1 MSSLR
6 LKNKGGI
13 TMDSIV
19 KYKSESGEEVSLSVD
34 IIKRYL
40 VSGDPSKVTDQEVMM
55 FLKLCQYQKLNPFLN
70 EAYLVK
76 FGNEPAQIIV
86 GKDVFMR
93 RLSNSPLVEGYQA
106 GIIVRKKGSDEVQ
119 YRNGTFYVPGEE
131 QLLGGWSKIWRKGWK
146 EPVEHS
152 VSLHEY
158 IKLHAN
164 NQPKAAWKK
173 AATQIRK
180 VALVQNAREV
190 VPDLRQLYVPEE
202 MQVDEEQLQHI
213 DVEYSISEGAEE
225 IEGQSIEG
233 QSIEGQ
239 NVEEQRNEE
248 HATVIEQPTETY
260 VNTRR
265 TITEKQAKRLFA
277 IARGQRQIIDEV
289 LQKYGYEH
297 TYDISRDDYEI
308 ICTEVQQLVSQLEER
323 ADAPQNKTIIKEV
336 REIAH
341 TQGLEETE
349 PLDEQIL
356 EELEEE
362 LPF

>member
-1 MSSLR
+1 
-6 LKNKGGI
+6 
-13 TMDSIV
+13 MDSIV
-19 KYKSESGEEVSLSVD
+19 KYKSETGEEVSLSVD

-158 IKLHAN
+158 IKLNAN
-164 NQPKAAWKK
+164 NQPQAGWKK

-190 VPDLRQLYVPEE
+190 VPDLRQLYISEE
-202 MQVDEEQLQHI
+202 MQVDEEQLQNAQVEFTIHDAEEEI
-213 DVEYSISEGAEE
+213 QEETQEVEYASDNEFIADPPITVKQVKRLYAIAHGDVKLINDIIEE
-225 IEGQSIEG
+225 YGYEKMQDIRRGDYEAICNAVQSAVLEQEEQLSDITEK
-233 QSIEGQ
+233 
-239 NVEEQRNEE
+239 VEEQ
-248 HATVIEQPTETY
+248 
-260 VNTRR
+260 
-265 TITEKQAKRLFA
+265 
-277 IARGQRQIIDEV
+277 
-289 LQKYGYEH
+289 
-297 TYDISRDDYEI
+297 
-308 ICTEVQQLVSQLEER
+308 
-323 ADAPQNKTIIKEV
+323 
-336 REIAH
+336 
-341 TQGLEETE
+341 
-349 PLDEQIL
+349 
-356 EELEEE
+356 
-362 LPF
+362 

>member
-1 MSSLR
+1 
-6 LKNKGGI
+6 
-13 TMDSIV
+13 MDSIV
-19 KYKSESGEEVSLSVD
+19 KYKSESGEEVSLSAD

-40 VSGDPSKVTDQEVMM
+40 VSGDPSKVTNQEVMM

-158 IKLHAN
+158 IKLNAN
-164 NQPKAAWKK
+164 NQPQAGWKK

-190 VPDLRQLYVPEE
+190 VPDLRQLYISEE
-202 MQVDEEQLQHI
+202 MQVDEEQLQNAQ
-213 DVEYSISEGAEE
+213 VEFTIHDAEE
-225 IEGQSIEG
+225 EVQEETQEVKYASDNEFISDPPITVKQVKRLYAIAHGDTKLINDIIEEYGYEKLQDIRRGDYEAICNAVQSAVLE
-233 QSIEGQ
+233 QEEQLSDTSEQ
-239 NVEEQRNEE
+239 VEEQ
-248 HATVIEQPTETY
+248 
-260 VNTRR
+260 
-265 TITEKQAKRLFA
+265 
-277 IARGQRQIIDEV
+277 
-289 LQKYGYEH
+289 
-297 TYDISRDDYEI
+297 
-308 ICTEVQQLVSQLEER
+308 
-323 ADAPQNKTIIKEV
+323 
-336 REIAH
+336 
-341 TQGLEETE
+341 
-349 PLDEQIL
+349 
-356 EELEEE
+356 
-362 LPF
+362 